1 MRGKR
6 SFGRN
11 VYEAMCDEQGKFS
24 IGRLLFI
31 IHIALNWVWIH
42 ALLYERIHPPDS
54 EVLNLLIG
62 SLDVTIFMTL
72 GAWVIGPRSFQYLFP
87 QIGKAVQGAGAL
99 VNRLTGTDRH
109 REDDER

>member
-1 MRGKR
+1 MVISSRTPSSECNRTR
-6 SFGRN
+6 SN
-11 VYEAMCDEQGKFS
+11 PTS
-24 IGRLLFI
+24 RLATYL
-31 IHIALNWVWIH
+31 A
-42 ALLYERIHPPDS
+42 ASERITPADS
-54 EVLNLLIG
+54 DVLNLLIG

-99 VNRLTGTDRH
+99 VNRLIGTDRH